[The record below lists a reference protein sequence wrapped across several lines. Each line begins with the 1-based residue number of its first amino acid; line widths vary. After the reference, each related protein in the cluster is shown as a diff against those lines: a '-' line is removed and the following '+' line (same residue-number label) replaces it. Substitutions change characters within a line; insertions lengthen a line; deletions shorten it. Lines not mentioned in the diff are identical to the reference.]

1 MVGWL
6 VMLMDET
13 IPLLFAAQQEIKLRK
28 FFQMILISLGI
39 TIVLVAIAS
48 IFSLTI
54 PVGLLGIMLVV
65 YFYVVNKKEIDRLS
79 EKYVRQ

>member
-1 MVGWL
+1 ME
-6 VMLMDET
+6 ET

-28 FFQMILISLGI
+28 FFQLILICCGI

-48 IFSLTI
+48 FFGIIL
-54 PVGLLGIMLVV
+54 PVGLLGIMLII
-65 YFYVVNKKEIDRLS
+65 YFYVVNKKEVDRLS